1 VRAGI
6 EETPAREEDRRTRI
20 FLFAFVLAILT
31 ACLAAIGFNAEAARE
46 RPLPVVAFE
55 WSGTIEART
64 EQLGRF
70 VAEWFATCSPKKR
83 AKAMVLVPDV
93 VAAAEAGNVNPAL
106 VAAIVSYESTWNPA
120 SRGKLGEVGLM
131 QLNNWTGPPLATP
144 RAQLDAG
151 IATLNHAYEVCGT
164 VAGALSYYATG
175 KSCAVY
181 RGARLRLRLAAHI
194 EAL

>member
-46 RPLPVVAFE
+46 RPLPAIEFRWV
-55 WSGTIEART
+55 GTAEART
-64 EQLGRF
+64 AQIERF
-70 VAEWFATCSPKKR
+70 VTEWFATCSPWKR
-83 AKAMVLVPDV
+83 GQARALIPDV
-93 VAAAEAGNVNPAL
+93 IAAAEAGNVNPAL
-106 VAAIVSYESTWNPA
+106 VAAIVSYESTWQPA
-120 SRGKLGEVGLM
+120 ALGKLGEVGLM
-131 QLNNWTGPPLATP
+131 QVNNWTGTPLDTP

-151 IATLNHAYEVCGT
+151 IATLNHAYDVCGT

-181 RGARLRLRLAAHI
+181 RGARLRIRMAAHI